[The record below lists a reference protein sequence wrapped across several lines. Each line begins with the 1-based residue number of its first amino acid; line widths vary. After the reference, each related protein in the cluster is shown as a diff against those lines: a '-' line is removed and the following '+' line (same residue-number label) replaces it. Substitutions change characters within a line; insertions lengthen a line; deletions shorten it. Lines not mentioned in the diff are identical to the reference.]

1 MRAGGAGGGA
11 DEAAAR
17 RLRREV
23 RALSAHEARVA
34 RAVAAAEA
42 ALARLSAEHGASAY
56 ITYADLRSIR
66 DFRNQTVIPIKAP
79 PDTRLSVS
87 FTSYTGSILYYNRQ
101 KLCGPRGEI
110 NAYVSFSSVRLQ

>member
-1 MRAGGAGGGA
+1 MPCEMKGDACAGGGACGGA

-23 RALSAHEARVA
+23 RALSAREARVA

-42 ALARLSAEHGASAY
+42 ALARLSADHGARAY

-79 PDTRLSVS
+79 PDTRLSVCS
-87 FTSYTGSILYYNRQ
+87 
-101 KLCGPRGEI
+101 PR
-110 NAYVSFSSVRLQ
+110 VS